1 MNNNPVSVY
10 HYLRKLSPAKAREFV
25 LNKLAEYDGN
35 ISKTA
40 RALNI
45 SRNTVRRA
53 KAYPL
58 EDLSRAPK
66 SIKDKDSRLVGGYDP
81 PDFRVVNISASS
93 AFSSYFKKANRLV
106 FVFIY

>member
-1 MNNNPVSVY
+1 MNNNPVNVY
-10 HYLRKLSPAKAREFV
+10 QYLRKLSPAKAREFV

-35 ISKTA
+35 ISKIA

-53 KAYPL
+53 KACPL

-66 SIKDKDSRLVGGYDP
+66 TVK
-81 PDFRVVNISASS
+81 N
-93 AFSSYFKKANRLV
+93 
-106 FVFIY
+106 